1 MSQQNTPVPQ
11 PSFQQAV
18 PQPSFQQAM
27 PQLSLQQAVPYLQ
40 HSMQQPSQQLTFPVP
55 QQQQANTVPLQSSS
69 SQLQPLQLTSPAQTS
84 GAQFSIQQP
93 PFSMPPKLLPVERV
107 MMDNPSS
114 DEASLRRLTTALARE
129 AIFSRDALCRSS
141 LSGKNNTSSLKKHK
155 LDYIKAVVKSRVPNM
170 PEVIFEGAD
179 HCFPSRARH
188 FVQRQRRKSSAKR
201 KDR

>member
-27 PQLSLQQAVPYLQ
+27 PQPSLQQAVPYLQ
-40 HSMQQPSQQLTFPVP
+40 HSMQQPSQQLTFPAP

-93 PFSMPPKLLPVERV
+93 PFSTPPKLLPVERV
-107 MMDNPSS
+107 MMDNPGS

-129 AIFSRDALCRSS
+129 AIFGRDALCRSS
-141 LSGKNNTSSLKKHK
+141 LSGKNNTGSLEKHK
-155 LDYIKAVVKSRVPNM
+155 LDYIKAVVKSRVP
-170 PEVIFEGAD
+170 I
-179 HCFPSRARH
+179 C
-188 FVQRQRRKSSAKR
+188 RR
-201 KDR
+201 